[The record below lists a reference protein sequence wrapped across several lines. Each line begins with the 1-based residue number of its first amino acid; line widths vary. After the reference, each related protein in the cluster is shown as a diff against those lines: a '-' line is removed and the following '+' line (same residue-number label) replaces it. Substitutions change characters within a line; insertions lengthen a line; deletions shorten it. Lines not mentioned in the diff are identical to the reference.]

1 MSDESERVIA
11 LSTLTSAPAAACRS
25 SFDTS
30 ALALSDMEQA
40 NIAYGRFYVRLELAA
55 DAFLARE
62 SAGEPPA
69 ALPPPSQ
76 PLAKRRTSRDLMAAM
91 PGEQALGLDTLT
103 AIPMDPPGGAVNR
116 AATFVPRDP
125 NDVPLDVLLPVKPA
139 PPGERPAAQDS
150 VQYVPDYRA
159 STLGFPTLIGWQV
172 APPPDVPPEPPPV
185 VAPALYLV
193 QRHRLVTYARGFGLG
208 PHVYSFTLLPDEQ
221 VEIEIKTWKS
231 QEQIDKT
238 GSSIFDGQSQS
249 AESEF
254 EQAVQRE
261 TSQSHKRDKESE
273 AHVQASGEVSW
284 GFGSASVE
292 AGASRKTT
300 DSTEQFAKDMS
311 SATQKVANKANRER
325 RVEMTQS
332 SEVKTTEG
340 EETRTKRV
348 VKNINKCN
356 TLNFHY
362 FQLVRKYE
370 SRLELHDIR
379 LRYASGRPVYD
390 EQVRAWQ
397 YEAEEVPLS
406 QIDRLL
412 ARSVTPGAAAEVRS
426 AIFAML
432 GSGTDEDP
440 GLNILTATSTPARM
454 RLDTLSL
461 IDQVAW
467 EDAARQAARE
477 NLEAPAR
484 PRSRLPL
491 LLSREERVIATNALY
506 ADAMMGVCSAADD
519 FIRDSRVLEIE
530 ARHLENRER
539 ANRAARVQLEN
550 TAFQENPI
558 PRRVVQFEGVPAGAT
573 IQLHEADAR
582 GTRPEA
588 PITSD
593 E

>member
-208 PHVYSFTLLPDEQ
+208 PHVYSFTLLRRAGGD
-221 VEIEIKTWKS
+221 
-231 QEQIDKT
+231 
-238 GSSIFDGQSQS
+238 
-249 AESEF
+249 
-254 EQAVQRE
+254 
-261 TSQSHKRDKESE
+261 RD
-273 AHVQASGEVSW
+273 Q
-284 GFGSASVE
+284 
-292 AGASRKTT
+292 
-300 DSTEQFAKDMS
+300 DL
-311 SATQKVANKANRER
+311 
-325 RVEMTQS
+325 
-332 SEVKTTEG
+332 
-340 EETRTKRV
+340 EE
-348 VKNINKCN
+348 
-356 TLNFHY
+356 
-362 FQLVRKYE
+362 
-370 SRLELHDIR
+370 
-379 LRYASGRPVYD
+379 
-390 EQVRAWQ
+390 
-397 YEAEEVPLS
+397 
-406 QIDRLL
+406 
-412 ARSVTPGAAAEVRS
+412 
-426 AIFAML
+426 
-432 GSGTDEDP
+432 SGTDRQDRFEHLRWAIAVR
-440 GLNILTATSTPARM
+440 GVGVRAGRPAR
-454 RLDTLSL
+454 D
-461 IDQVAW
+461 VA
-467 EDAARQAARE
+467 ESQARQGVGG
-477 NLEAPAR
+477 
-484 PRSRLPL
+484 PR
-491 LLSREERVIATNALY
+491 
-506 ADAMMGVCSAADD
+506 
-519 FIRDSRVLEIE
+519 
-530 ARHLENRER
+530 
-539 ANRAARVQLEN
+539 
-550 TAFQENPI
+550 
-558 PRRVVQFEGVPAGAT
+558 AG
-573 IQLHEADAR
+573 
-582 GTRPEA
+582 
-588 PITSD
+588 
-593 E
+593 